1 MIDLYAG
8 QITDLLLNDA
18 RYNPE
23 IQSLAF
29 AFREEKRRIM
39 DEAARTRTMA
49 MIDMLPEKILD
60 VLAAELRTPAYS
72 ENYPIETKRTLIKG
86 TLTFYKRLGTPGAV
100 NWVIQAIFG
109 SGHVEEWFE
118 YGGQPYYFRVKIEV
132 PDTGITAEQQAEIL
146 RGVLFCKNVRSWL
159 ENTDF
164 FKDAN
169 AEIYAGAYIG
179 AIDRLD
185 IWPEE

>member
-1 MIDLYAG
+1 MTDLYTG
-8 QITDLLLNDA
+8 QLTDLLLNEA

-23 IQSLAF
+23 IQALAF
-29 AFREEKRRIM
+29 AVREEKRRIM

-72 ENYPIETKRTLIKG
+72 ESYPMETKRALIKG
-86 TLTFYKRLGTPGAV
+86 TLTFYKKLGTPSAV

-109 SGHVEEWFE
+109 NGHVEEWFD
-118 YGGQPYYFRVKIEV
+118 YGGQPYYFKLEIEV
-132 PDTGITAEQQAEIL
+132 PETGITAEQQAEIL

-159 ENTDF
+159 ENTDYF
-164 FKDAN
+164 NEAT
-169 AEIYAGAYIG
+169 AEIYVGTYTGTIN
-179 AIDRLD
+179 RLE
-185 IWPEE
+185 IWPEQ